1 MLPNINDA
9 NCNVEPSFS
18 FLAFSAVFSYFD
30 SIEGLMS
37 LFPYSN
43 ALPLNSRSFSFPF
56 SGWLRCHL
64 PMHNLTVC
72 HSNLNISSWYLLNEN
87 ILKVMIVQ
95 VSNPLAL
102 PYSPSIYLPHLLIWF
117 CHPAFLLLD
126 RIRCARP
133 QPPNPLVAGWAV
145 IGFLCS
151 TREREAGRREWIS
164 VLLRLPRQSGEAC
177 TYDVCTP
184 WGGS

>member
-37 LFPYSN
+37 LFPYSKAWAVKFKVMLVPFLWLIQMPIVN
-43 ALPLNSRSFSFPF
+43 ALSFHVPL
-56 SGWLRCHL
+56 L
-64 PMHNLTVC
+64 
-72 HSNLNISSWYLLNEN
+72 LNISRQFHLNEN

-102 PYSPSIYLPHLLIWF
+102 PYSPSIYLPHLLI
-117 CHPAFLLLD
+117 
-126 RIRCARP
+126 
-133 QPPNPLVAGWAV
+133 
-145 IGFLCS
+145 
-151 TREREAGRREWIS
+151 
-164 VLLRLPRQSGEAC
+164 
-177 TYDVCTP
+177 
-184 WGGS
+184 